1 MFNICVLDI
10 GGTALKIWLPLAA
23 EPIKVE
29 TGKDFTPEEF
39 VRDVKQALGRAEID
53 RISIGFPGPMRW
65 GRPVE
70 EPLNLGAGWVEFD
83 FANAFGVP
91 VRMLNDADMQALGGY
106 EGGRMLYL
114 GLGTGIGTSLITDGA
129 ISPVALG
136 LLPFK
141 DGKRFEDFL
150 TKKALERIGLRA
162 WRAAVAKA
170 AELMRQAMLAD
181 YVMLGGS
188 GAERF
193 ETLPEG
199 CRRGGNTNAYFG
211 GLRMWEDIG
220 VRAAMLGRAF

>member
-1 MFNICVLDI
+1 MLNICVLDI
-10 GGTALKIWLPLAA
+10 GGTSLKIWMPMAPEA
-23 EPIKVE
+23 VKVE
-29 TGKDFTPEEF
+29 TGKDFTPEDL
-39 VRDVKQALGRAEID
+39 VREVKAVLGRAEID
-53 RISIGFPGPMRW
+53 RMSIGVPGSMRW

-70 EPLNLGAGWVEFD
+70 EPVNLGKGWLDFD

-114 GLGTGIGTSLITDGA
+114 GLGTGVGTTLIADGA

-141 DGKRFEDFL
+141 DGKKFEDFL

-162 WRAAVAKA
+162 WRTAVAKA
-170 AELMRQAMLAD
+170 ADLMRQATLAD

-193 ETLPEG
+193 ETLPEW